1 MNRTIS
7 THHFLLGLVIVL
19 GTSACSTLPK
29 GEAGLDVGVK
39 DRGIASWYGN
49 GDGFDGKPAAN
60 GEIFDKNALTAAHR
74 SLPLGS
80 IVRVVNASNGRHVRV
95 RINDRGPYVPGRM
108 LDLSYAAARELGMV
122 EGGISAVHV
131 EVIGDHRSSALLR
144 LAELKEAVGEGLVS
158 RLAEPVSTAP
168 GSAPD
173 DLTRGHSSKRIVRS
187 ILADML
193 HERRV
198 RRVAGV
204 LANTHTA
211 FRAVPTL
218 LVA

>member
-1 MNRTIS
+1 MNQRMIMRTI
-7 THHFLLGLVIVL
+7 LVGLAFVV
-19 GTSACSTLPK
+19 SASGCSSIPK
-29 GEAGLDVGVK
+29 GEAGLDVGIK
-39 DRGIASWYGN
+39 DRGIASWYGD
-49 GDGFDGKPAAN
+49 GDGFDGKLAAN
-60 GEIFDKNALTAAHR
+60 GEIFSKHAFTAAHR

-80 IVRVVNASNGRHVRV
+80 IVRVVNAANGRYVRV
-95 RINDRGPYVPGRM
+95 RINDRGPYVPGRI
-108 LDLSYAAARELGMV
+108 LDLSYAAARQLGMV

-144 LAELKEAVGEGLVS
+144 LAELKELLTGGVVS
-158 RLAEPVSTAP
+158 RLFEPASTAP
-168 GSAPD
+168 VSAPD
-173 DLTRGHSSKRIVRS
+173 LSRGRSSKRAVRS

>member
-1 MNRTIS
+1 MNRRT
-7 THHFLLGLVIVL
+7 TTRTFLVGLALVL
-19 GTSACSTLPK
+19 GASGCSSIPK
-29 GEAGLDVGVK
+29 GEAGLDVGIK
-39 DRGIASWYGN
+39 DRGIASWYGD
-49 GDGFDGKPAAN
+49 GDGFDGKLAAN
-60 GEIFDKNALTAAHR
+60 GEIFNKNAFTAAHR

-80 IVRVVNASNGRHVRV
+80 IVRVVNAVNGRHVRV
-95 RINDRGPYVPGRM
+95 RINDRGPYIPGRI

-131 EVIGDHRSSALLR
+131 EVIGDHRSGALLR
-144 LAELKEAVGEGLVS
+144 LAELKEL
-158 RLAEPVSTAP
+158 LARSGPSCVLEPVSTMP
-168 GSAPD
+168 GSAPE
-173 DLTRGHSSKRIVRS
+173 LSREQSPKRAVRS